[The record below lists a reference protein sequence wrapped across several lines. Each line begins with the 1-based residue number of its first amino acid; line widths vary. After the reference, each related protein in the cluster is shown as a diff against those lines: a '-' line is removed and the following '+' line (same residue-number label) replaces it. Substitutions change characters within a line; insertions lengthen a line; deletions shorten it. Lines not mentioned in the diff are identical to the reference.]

1 MRTFF
6 GPIAVE
12 TKGYDVAAELESQG
26 DRYGM
31 ASYIRKREQE
41 CREQARRYL
50 AEHPKTTY
58 YVMTG
63 HPSYI
68 DDDADLE
75 CIHLVAYT
83 DDEVQRIKQLF
94 VELYNTYLEDPSMA
108 VNSFEELA
116 DDYCT
121 SSETEGGNDELDALV
136 WKRAEEDDFYAKSI
150 DLLHPVHSYRFREWE
165 YLPHKDEMGR
175 KLVHSVILTDEEY
188 LYLLTQQLMD
198 RHFSF
203 NRLLLVNP
211 RLAQKICDAT
221 DGDEMFPS
229 FSPYLILMD
238 EVVKDMEQIL
248 GHEPVDDELCSY
260 NEDGHSYHAH
270 MIVEK
275 DKMEVYWEDLPDGDF
290 AMEHLTQGRVKGIDA
305 KAVRKLF
312 GAADYEEM
320 LERIKER
327 FQTHTAYDDF
337 LAYLHENNIFEH
349 QEVANL
355 HPSK

>member
-12 TKGYDVAAELESQG
+12 TNGYDVAAELEKQG
-26 DRYGM
+26 DGLGM
-31 ASYIRKREQE
+31 ATYIRNRQKE
-41 CREQARRYL
+41 CEEQARQYL

-68 DDDADLE
+68 DDDSDME
-75 CIHLVAYT
+75 CIHLMAYT

-94 VELYNTYLEDPSMA
+94 VDVYNIGIEDPSMILH
-108 VNSFEELA
+108 SFEELA
-116 DDYCT
+116 DDFCT
-121 SSETEGGNDELDALV
+121 SYETEYGSDELDALV
-136 WKRAEEDDFYAKSI
+136 WKRAYEEGFEAKSI

-165 YLPHKDEMGR
+165 YNPRKDEMGR
-175 KLVHSVILTDEEY
+175 RLVHSVILTDEEY

-203 NRLLLVNP
+203 NRLLLYNP

-238 EVVKDMEQIL
+238 EVVNDVEQIL

-260 NEDGHSYHAH
+260 SEDGHCYHAH
-270 MIVEK
+270 MIVEH
-275 DKMEVYWEDLPDGDF
+275 DKMEVYWQDLPDDDF
-290 AMEHLTQGRVKGIDA
+290 DHMTEGHTKDIDA
-305 KAVRKLF
+305 KAVRELF

-327 FQTHTAYDDF
+327 FNAHTAYDDL
-337 LAYLHENNIFEH
+337 LAYLHENNILEH
-349 QEVANL
+349 QEVVDL